1 MNDGND
7 PMMKGIWAVDLL
19 QEVDD
24 HDVGDQLDHDRGKR
38 HADGH
43 LVPLV
48 PFSQDFLAQNPIGF
62 HRFVVLANE
71 VKKYLQWRMSGLLKL
86 HHQVRKLFGK

>member
-24 HDVGDQLDHDRGKR
+24 HDVGDQLDHDRGER